1 MGKYVLATTMDKYVS
16 KSSGHNQNKITIYE
30 KINNGGDF
38 FQYKESLSHSK
49 VKCLVELSHGAFASG
64 GNDHN
69 LIIWYPSTM
78 PSAF

>member
-1 MGKYVLATTMDKYVS
+1 MGKYVLATAMDKYVS

-69 LIIWYPSTM
+69 LNIWYPSTM
-78 PSAF
+78 PSAL